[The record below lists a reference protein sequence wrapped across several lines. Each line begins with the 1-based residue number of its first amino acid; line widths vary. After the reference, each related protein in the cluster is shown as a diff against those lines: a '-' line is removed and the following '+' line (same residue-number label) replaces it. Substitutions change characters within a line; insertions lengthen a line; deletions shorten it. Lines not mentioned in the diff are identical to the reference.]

1 MLVPHTRVLQTLP
14 AEARLERR
22 LRCCLAP
29 ERPLL
34 TLVRGLDRQLESL
47 SQRLVRQQ
55 TLTQQVAR
63 HGAAT
68 HRWLVLTLCVVA
80 VLALCNAYLLYKATG
95 VCAAPGQVGRSGASG
110 LSGFRFG

>member
-1 MLVPHTRVLQTLP
+1 MFPSACRVRRLLVPDSRCPQTLP

-22 LRCCLAP
+22 LRCWLAP

-34 TLVRGLDRQLESL
+34 ALVRGLDRQLEAL

-63 HGAAT
+63 HSAAT
-68 HRWLVLTLCVVA
+68 HRWLVITLCLVA
-80 VLALCNAYLLYKATG
+80 LLAICNAYLLYKAAG
-95 VCAAPGQVGRSGASG
+95 VCAAPGQVGR
-110 LSGFRFG
+110 